1 MPRTRGLG
9 LTGHDGGPDHRQ
21 SPHARSP
28 RPRELV
34 RRSLDQSARLID
46 SVPVDRFGDPTPCG
60 EFDIRSLVGHMTFA
74 AGRLAMAG
82 RHEHVVEEPTVITGV
97 ADGDWPTTFGDA
109 AGRAVTAWAADDA
122 LEGEIEVPFG
132 TFPAQMVVLI
142 YVEEQVTHGWDLAV
156 ATGQSASL
164 DPALAEAILPV
175 VQQYVPAE
183 GRGDDFGFG
192 PVVEVPD
199 SAPVYD
205 RLAAY
210 LGRNPVAG

>member
-1 MPRTRGLG
+1 MP
-9 LTGHDGGPDHRQ
+9 DVIE
-21 SPHARSP
+21 
-28 RPRELV
+28 PRELV
-34 RRSLDQSARLID
+34 RRSLDQSAHLIG

-60 EFDIRSLVGHMTFA
+60 DFDIRSLVGHMTFA

-82 RHEHVVEEPTVITGV
+82 RREHIIDEPAVITGV
-97 ADGDWPTTFGDA
+97 ADADWATTFGAA

-132 TFPAQMVVLI
+132 TFPADLVALI

-156 ATGQSASL
+156 ATGQWASL
-164 DPALAEAILPV
+164 DPALAEVILPV

-183 GRGDDFGFG
+183 GRGDALGFG

-199 SAPVYD
+199 STPVYD

-210 LGRNPVAG
+210 LGRNPVSGGPATGR